1 MSIASPSPTAGTA
14 SPVSAENARTGAA
27 AAVAMTAPDF
37 SAAVTQGDETDAA
50 TGLLTLSALRGKH
63 VVLFFYPKDGTPGCT
78 KESMAFRDLSP
89 AFAEANAVIVG
100 VSRDSLPS
108 HERFKAKLELP
119 FGLVSD
125 KDEAVCALYGVMKEK
140 KMYGKT
146 VRGIERSTFVID
158 AEGKIRNAWRG
169 LKVDS
174 HADDVLAAV
183 QTLESSR

>member
-1 MSIASPSPTAGTA
+1 MSTASLAPTAG
-14 SPVSAENARTGAA
+14 AA
-27 AAVAMTAPDF
+27 ASVPDVNGGVVAAVTVAMTAPDF
-37 SAAVTQGDETDAA
+37 TAPVTQGDETDA
-50 TGLLTLSALRGKH
+50 TKGMLTLRALRGKH
-63 VVLFFYPKDGTPGCT
+63 VVLYFYPKDGTPGCT
-78 KESMAFRDLSP
+78 KESMAFRDLAP
-89 AFAEANAVIVG
+89 AFADANAVIVG

-158 AEGKIRNAWRG
+158 ADGTIRNAWRG